1 MDVRLRPMR
10 WDDIEAVLPLER
22 ELFAGDPPWSA
33 ELFRSELAAVPATR
47 WYVVVEDSDDIVG
60 YAGLLISGETADV
73 QTLAVAPLWQ
83 RHGIGTALL
92 DALVDEARRR
102 GVGEIL
108 LEVRADNDAALVLYS
123 RHGFER
129 IARRHGYYRAGR
141 TDGLVL
147 RLHLTR

>member
-10 WDDIEAVLPLER
+10 WDDIEAVLPLGR

-92 DALVDEARRR
+92 EALVDEARRR

-129 IARRHGYYRAGR
+129 IARRRGYYRAGR